1 MFLKGHWRTDIFVT
15 NYLPM
20 ALLPLLY
27 VGAKLWTRAPLV
39 PYAEMDFKS
48 GLKEVLEATYVLPS
62 LASSATKY
70 NANS

>member
-1 MFLKGHWRTDIFVT
+1 
-15 NYLPM
+15 M

-48 GLKEVLEATYVLPS
+48 GLQEVLEATYVFPS
-62 LASSATKY
+62 LISSATKY